1 MITYGALK
9 KGYII
14 ASCVGLHFLA
24 GLKVRKIPIP
34 RFAVTAAFGLL
45 LCSLAGGQKLEPTA
59 ANSTQSGNADGKPII
74 KANVRQV
81 LLDIVVTDG
90 NDHPVKGLGQE
101 DFSVLENNVP
111 QKIIYFEA
119 HTSDSDGSNFKSS
132 ALPTL
137 PPDTFLNVSIT
148 NEQLPLNVLLFDAL
162 NTPLDDQP
170 YAYQEIIRFF
180 RTHIPG
186 SRFAIFVLGEKLHL
200 LQGFSDDERQL
211 VAAIKSKEARS
222 YSSALT
228 GSGGDFVAPSE
239 IATGPFA
246 NDPVLRRLSGHTER
260 TDAEARDFLQ
270 GQRIEQTIAAFMEI
284 ARLLNGL
291 PGRKNLIWLSGSF
304 PMGFFSSSNPMN
316 PFGTTVSYGSKL
328 RQAANM
334 LAVGQVAVYPVDA
347 RGLTTDPSFGARG
360 AGQRGGGS
368 ANSSEAFW
376 SERFVMEEIAEDT
389 GGHAYYNTNGLA
401 EAIATS
407 ANHGSNYYSLSY
419 SPSNTN
425 FDGRLRKIRVKLR
438 LNGYQLEYRHS
449 YVASEQSVVAQK
461 VASASGERLQTA
473 LIRGAP
479 LAHDIALEVQIHSE
493 GLPARATKEQ
503 IAHLS
508 HFPAFAS
515 KKTWKEVRMQKY
527 QIEYTFLG
535 GRLSFERS
543 SDESR
548 CGKFEFQFAAYDTDN
563 RPMLGQWTRFDKTYS
578 PEEFVEIK
586 KGVYHLKQS
595 LEIPGNAAWLRLVVH
610 DLIGDHIGSIEIPLP
625 LAPETQPNARPGPE

>member
-1 MITYGALK
+1 MAG
-9 KGYII
+9 
-14 ASCVGLHFLA
+14 CVGLHFWA
-24 GLKVRKIPIP
+24 GLNVRKMPIAQ
-34 RFAVTAAFGLL
+34 FAVTAVFGLL
-45 LCSLAGGQKLEPTA
+45 VCPLAGGQKLESAA
-59 ANSTQSGNADGKPII
+59 ANSTQSGNAGGKAII
-74 KANVRQV
+74 KTNVRQV
-81 LLDIVVTDG
+81 LLDIVVTDE
-90 NDHPVKGLGQE
+90 NDHAVKGLSQE
-101 DFSVLENNVP
+101 DFSVLENNVA

-119 HTSDSDGSNFKSS
+119 HTGDPDGSNLKPSVV
-132 ALPTL
+132 PTL
-137 PPDTFLNVSIT
+137 PPNTFLNVPVT
-148 NEQLPLNVLLFDAL
+148 NEQLPLNILLFDAL

-170 YAYQEIIRFF
+170 YAYQESIRFLH
-180 RTHIPG
+180 THPPG
-186 SRFAIFVLGEKLHL
+186 SHFAIFVLGEKLHL

-211 VAAIKSKEARS
+211 VAAMRSKEARS
-222 YSSALT
+222 YSSALI
-228 GSGGDFVAPSE
+228 GSPGDFVAPSE

-260 TDAEARDFLQ
+260 MDAEARDFLQ

-316 PFGTTVSYGSKL
+316 PFGTTVSYAPKL
-328 RQAANM
+328 QQAANM
-334 LAVGQVAVYPVDA
+334 LAVGQVAVYPIDA
-347 RGLTTDPSFGARG
+347 RGLTTDSAFGAQG

-368 ANSSEAFW
+368 ANSSEALW
-376 SERFVMEEIAEDT
+376 SEHFVMEQIAEDT

-419 SPSNTN
+419 SPSDAN

-438 LNGYQLEYRHS
+438 LSGYHLTYRHT
-449 YVASEQSVVAQK
+449 YVASEDSVVAQK
-461 VASASGERLQTA
+461 VASAPEERLQTA

-479 LAHDIALEVQIHSE
+479 LAHDITLEVQIHPE
-493 GLPARATKEQ
+493 GLPASATKEQ

-515 KKTWKEVRMQKY
+515 KKTWKGVRMQKY
-527 QIEYTFLG
+527 EIEYTFVG

-543 SDESR
+543 SDEGLD
-548 CGKFEFQFAAYDTDN
+548 GKFEFQFAAYDADN

-578 PEEFVEIK
+578 SGECVEIK
-586 KGVYHLKQS
+586 KGIYRLKQS
-595 LEIPGNAAWLRLVVH
+595 LEIPNNAAWLRLVVH
-610 DLIGDHIGSIEIPLP
+610 DLVGDHIGSIEIPLP
-625 LAPETQPNARPGPE
+625 LGPEAQPNARSSPD